1 MTAKLTKY
9 EDARRATAATAAKK
23 ATQTR
28 DGEAAFSF
36 QYRKQ
41 TVWVTAKE
49 KNGKVTTRTTPVK
62 NK

>member
-1 MTAKLTKY
+1 MKLTKY
-9 EDARRATAATAAKK
+9 EDARRATASTAAKK
-23 ATQTR
+23 ATQSR

-49 KNGKVTTRTTPVK
+49 KGGKVRIHTDTVK

>member
-1 MTAKLTKY
+1 MTRLTKY
-9 EDARRATAATAAKK
+9 EDSRRATAATAAKK
-23 ATQTR
+23 ATQSR

-49 KNGKVTTRTTPVK
+49 TGGKVRVHTDNVK